1 MDFEQKI
8 EVLKRNHKKTVIVTP
23 QEITNYFEYKH
34 RSWNLAEQVN
44 SFLEKNELELGGD
57 FYESGF
63 YTELTLRHK
72 YVEPKKVQINS
83 RTRING
89 TKYIT
94 DHTFTSGHKVSIF
107 EAETYH
113 GLTQLLGKVKFVNKE
128 YGMVMYRGE
137 CKLHDNVIPSL
148 FRGRSNVAGAVSAL
162 NTIKN
167 RIIKDTKLCNF
178 IKLSENPENH
188 NDQLEGLLQHYGVKT
203 RYIDVVDNHWVAI
216 WMGLNECKEYNLSG
230 KYYRYCK
237 REIPVADLLSQVIC
251 DDTPTDETK
260 GEKDTSAKDE
270 ISIQNKTQVEEKYY
284 QYVLLIAL
292 PYPSEYENGIRT
304 HKNYKIIDLRQA
316 VPSVFLRP
324 HAQHGIVV
332 RKAGKGNDKIQDYD
346 FANDVVCIIRIRID
360 RANQWLGDGQLMTQD
375 ALFPAPAF
383 DNGYDVLLQRKDIFE
398 NTSFQISHYI

>member
-8 EVLKRNHKKTVIVTP
+8 EVLKHNHKRTFIVTP
-23 QEITNYFEYKH
+23 REIANYFEYKH
-34 RSWNLAEQVN
+34 RSENLSERVN
-44 SFLEKNELELGGD
+44 KFLDENGLELGGD
-57 FYESGF
+57 FYESGL

-83 RTRING
+83 RTKING
-89 TKYIT
+89 TKYIR
-94 DHTFTSGHKVSIF
+94 DHTFASGHKACIF

-128 YGMVMYRGE
+128 YGLVMYRGE
-137 CKLHDNVIPSL
+137 CKLHDNVLPSL
-148 FRGRSNVAGAVSAL
+148 FRGRSNVANAVAAM

-167 RIIKDTKLCNF
+167 KIIKDAKLCNF
-178 IKLSENPENH
+178 IKLSENAENH

-216 WMGLNECKEYNLSG
+216 WMGLNECQEYNLG
-230 KYYRYCK
+230 NKYYRYCK
-237 REIPVADLLSQVIC
+237 REIPVADLLNQMIC
-251 DDTPTDETK
+251 KKTSDAEIDTKADSEKETA
-260 GEKDTSAKDE
+260 EK
-270 ISIQNKTQVEEKYY
+270 KTKSQVEEEYY
-284 QYVLLIAL
+284 QYILLIAL

-332 RKAGKGNDKIQDYD
+332 RKAGKGNDKVEDYD

-360 RANQWLGDGQLMTQD
+360 RANQWLGDGQLMTQE

-383 DNGYDVLLQRKDIFE
+383 DNGYDILLQRKDIFE
-398 NTSFQISHYI
+398 NSSFQISHYI